1 MCHLVCADEAVTGEV
16 QMFELGVVEEVV
28 NHFICEDNFETV
40 LGHLEFFQLRVV
52 VEQGLVPRAN
62 LQT

>member
-1 MCHLVCADEAVTGEV
+1 MCHLVRADEAVTGEV
-16 QMFELGVVEEVV
+16 QMLELGVVEEVI
-28 NHFICEDNFETV
+28 NHFICEDNLKTI
-40 LGHLEFFQLRVV
+40 LSHLEFFQLRVV